1 MQMIVQAVVVII
13 AFVGGGYLYNLIYKR
28 NIYFGE
34 NAGTKKIV
42 NYIMCVLGVGIVLV
56 FIANKVGLW
65 ELPASEKKTSQQVQ
79 EQFHK
84 EDARDLSEPSLSSD
98 YDPMSSA
105 ENGYT
110 DDLKEDSIES
120 DSESMIGVT
129 EEYIFFDSNRRFLTD
144 SELAACDI
152 DTLRVARNEIY
163 ARHGRCFNDEG
174 LQEYFESTSWYDGT
188 IAPENFDESILNKY
202 EKRNIKKIKQYEIK

>member
-13 AFVGGGYLYNLIYKR
+13 AFVGGSYLYNSIYGGTV
-28 NIYFGE
+28 YFGK
-34 NAGTKKIV
+34 NAGSKKIV

-65 ELPASEKKTSQQVQ
+65 ELPTSEKKTSQQVQ
-79 EQFHK
+79 EQSHN
-84 EDARDLSEPSLSSD
+84 EDERDLSESSLSSD
-98 YDPMSSA
+98 YDSMSSA
-105 ENGYT
+105 ENGYAG
-110 DDLKEDSIES
+110 DVKEDGIES
-120 DSESMIGVT
+120 DGESMIGVA
-129 EEYIFFDSNRRFLTD
+129 EEYIFFDSDRRFLTD
-144 SELAACDI
+144 AELAEYDI

-188 IAPENFDESILNKY
+188 IAPEDFDESILNKY
-202 EKRNIKKIKQYEIK
+202 EKRNLKKIKQYEIK